1 MEAIYLPHGNIRN
14 IVFTESALRRIKVW
28 IYLRTG

>member
-1 MEAIYLPHGNIRN
+1 MEAIYLSHGNIRN
-14 IVFTESALRRIKVW
+14 IIFTEIALRRMKVW